1 MNAPHP
7 FPVMMVADVTGSAS
21 LHQRLDEQEAER
33 AIERC
38 IKRMTRSIEAGGGHL
53 LQVAGDELLAS
64 FASAEEAC
72 HAAIDMQQRIADL
85 PPVSGHTLCIR
96 VALHEN
102 DSRVVDQMA
111 SPLKL
116 ATLMR
121 IASLAEGTQILCS
134 TQVADTL
141 AHSLAIRTAPKQE
154 LGKLQEDDNTIE
166 LIQVL
171 WSANASNSQSRQSG
185 ESERRKNSLR
195 LLYRGKTFRIDEK
208 SPVLTLGRDTTCS
221 LMIDDRKVSRT
232 HARIEQRADG
242 FYLVDTSTNGSF
254 LSMLDGQEILV
265 RRYEVLLAGSGLIC
279 FGSSA
284 NDPAAARLEFEHYLK

>member
-134 TQVADTL
+134 RQVADTL